1 MKESK
6 CSLDYVSNYIYIAV
20 FVVSFV
26 VFKLMYNAKYTT
38 TKEEQEDKQRDMLNY
53 YNKHKLEN
61 EEFFLRTIYKS

>member
-6 CSLDYVSNYIYIAV
+6 CSLDYVHNYIYLVV
-20 FVVSFV
+20 FVVSFI
-26 VFKLMYNAKYTT
+26 VFRLIHNVKHKG
-38 TKEEQEDKQRDMLNY
+38 TKEEQEDKQRNMLNY